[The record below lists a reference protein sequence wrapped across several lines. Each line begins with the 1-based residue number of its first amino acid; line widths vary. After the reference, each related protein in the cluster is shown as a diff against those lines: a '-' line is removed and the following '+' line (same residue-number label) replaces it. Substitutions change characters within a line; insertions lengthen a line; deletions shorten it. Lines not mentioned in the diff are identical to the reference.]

1 MDEFKIITA
10 TFDLAWKDSHVLF
23 SVSCTPD
30 EKHSICTAA
39 WIYVCIRDETK
50 PVENVAMPND
60 EPNWSCQVGNTN
72 AELRKYMIDCLTE
85 GMKQSIH
92 KAVN

>member
-1 MDEFKIITA
+1 
-10 TFDLAWKDSHVLF
+10 
-23 SVSCTPD
+23 
-30 EKHSICTAA
+30 
-39 WIYVCIRDETK
+39 
-50 PVENVAMPND
+50 VENVAMPND